1 MVLLFGSETWVLT
14 PRLEK
19 YLENFHHWVVRRMA
33 GIVPKR
39 QRDGIWVYAPIG
51 AALEMVGLEDIG
63 AYIARCHNT
72 VAQYISTNIIMDLCL
87 VVERKMGLRLYMQW
101 WEHPT
106 LYILGIRTRHEAEAG
121 GGGGGYRRIGGKG
134 KGRVG

>member
-14 PRLEK
+14 PWLEK
-19 YLENFHHWVVRRMA
+19 SLEDFHHWAMWWME
-33 GIVPKR
+33 GMVPKR

-72 VAQYISTNIIMDLCL
+72 VAQYILTNIIMDLCL
-87 VVERKMGLRLYMQW
+87 ISDR
-101 WEHPT
+101 
-106 LYILGIRTRHEAEAG
+106 
-121 GGGGGYRRIGGKG
+121 
-134 KGRVG
+134 